1 MIEQPK
7 NTFVFDKQILPGPE
21 DISTE
26 RKQEIDPIG
35 LKGDLQAYTDNLT
48 QIFSV
53 LAAVLFFFLFS
64 WFLSKSP

>member
-1 MIEQPK
+1 MIEQPN
-7 NTFVFDKQILPGPE
+7 NTFVFDKQILPVPE
-21 DISTE
+21 DISIE
-26 RKQEIDPIG
+26 RKQEIDPID
-35 LKGDLQAYTDNLT
+35 LKADLQAYTDDLI